1 MTPATPTNA
10 LNEHFAEVI
19 FSTNEMLIAQCYK
32 EALSDKPLKSTVFQ
46 GSIVKIVS
54 SYDSSFI
61 AFGLIAKINNSSLD
75 SVHRPSALG
84 LTSKEL
90 EHLQPQVFDLLR
102 KELEIYLFAY
112 KEEGE
117 IYNYPPSKP
126 MMIHDFISKTTND
139 EVLELTKD
147 ISSLI
152 NLVKRNQLKPDL
164 LSNVINLGYKLRKDD
179 YNYLVK
185 TGQELSL
192 AFADEFDSLIQ
203 VLKRLSKT
211 T

>member
-1 MTPATPTNA
+1 MTSATSTNA
-10 LNEHFAEVI
+10 FNEHFAEVI

-32 EALSDKPLKSTVFQ
+32 EALSDKPLKSSVLQ
-46 GSIVKIVS
+46 GSIVKIIS
-54 SYDSSFI
+54 SYDSSYI

-117 IYNYPPSKP
+117 IYNYPPLKP
-126 MMIHDFISKTTND
+126 MMIHDFISKATND
-139 EVLELTKD
+139 EVSELTKD

-164 LSNVINLGYKLRKDD
+164 LSNVINLGYKLRKND
-179 YNYLVK
+179 YSYLVK

-203 VLKRLSKT
+203 VLKRLSKNT
-211 T
+211 